1 MLTSISCD
9 HKFIFLAKFDINKL
23 NELLLFLLIEGSRG
37 VEIVM
42 GHPIASINRQEL
54 EVAHGGNEGV
64 RDLTRFAKRVKIDT
78 KVALT
83 RRIHGAHKW
92 ESIAVVV
99 QRGDVL

>member
-92 ESIAVVV
+92 
-99 QRGDVL
+99 